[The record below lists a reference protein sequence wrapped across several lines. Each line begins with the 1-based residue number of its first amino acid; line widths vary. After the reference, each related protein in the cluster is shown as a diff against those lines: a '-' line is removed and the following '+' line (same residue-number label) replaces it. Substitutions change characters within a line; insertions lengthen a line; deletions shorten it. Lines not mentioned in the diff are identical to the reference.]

1 MIRCP
6 LCKCLY
12 AVPERERE
20 REEISCP
27 FCKFVIPFEKGISR
41 FSEDE
46 SDEYFFPVEAFS
58 ILYEK
63 EDAHFWFRSRTRII
77 ESFIKRHISL
87 DPASDTKFCEVGCGT
102 GLLSKHL
109 VKKGYRV
116 SCCDLFFEG
125 LLFARERGSGDEY
138 FQCNL
143 LEFPFFNEF
152 DVILACDVLEH
163 IAEDTNALS
172 QLFEALKPGGY
183 CIITVPAGKSLWSE
197 TDVHAG
203 HKRRYDRDEIIR
215 KVKYSG
221 FLPVR
226 TSYFMTIPF
235 PILWVKRVLSNSLKG
250 PLAESGDGMKVS
262 NELDL
267 PWILNELLY
276 LSLLP
281 ERMIIPHVNLP
292 FGSSLIC
299 IAQKKGK

>member
-6 LCKCLY
+6 LCKCLF
-12 AVPERERE
+12 AAPERERE

-27 FCKFVIPFEKGISR
+27 FCNFVIPFEKGISR

-77 ESFIKRHISL
+77 ESFIKRHVSL
-87 DPASDTKFCEVGCGT
+87 NPASVAKFCEVGCGT

-143 LEFPFFNEF
+143 LDFPFINEF

-163 IAEDTNALS
+163 IDDDASAL
-172 QLFEALKPGGY
+172 LGIYDALKPGGF

-203 HKRRYDRDEIIR
+203 HKRRYDRDDLIC
-215 KVKYSG
+215 KVIQSG
-221 FLPVR
+221 FSLIR

-235 PILWVKRVLSNSLKG
+235 PILKVKRVLSKSLKG
-250 PLAESGDGMKVS
+250 LLVESGEGVKAS

>member
-6 LCKCLY
+6 LCKCLF
-12 AVPERERE
+12 AAPERE

-27 FCKFVIPFEKGISR
+27 FCNFVIPFEKGISR
-41 FSEDE
+41 FSKVE

-63 EDAHFWFRSRTRII
+63 EDAHFWFWSRTRII
-77 ESFIKRHISL
+77 ESFIKRHISI
-87 DPASDTKFCEVGCGT
+87 DPGTEAKFCEVGCGT
-102 GLLSKHL
+102 GLLSKQL

-276 LSLLP
+276 LSLIP
-281 ERMIIPHVNLP
+281 ERMIIPYVNLP

-299 IAQKKGK
+299 ITQKKGR